1 MTIKC
6 SRISRNG
13 TRSFGKRLKSEQIKS
28 TDKKSNFSVETYG
41 ITWKFQRAACL
52 SFSSSFPPLLF
63 LCRSDRI
70 DWFLIVDF
78 IPLFVVALVVG
89 IDFSSLVLT
98 SSALRMHR
106 FPGYALKV
114 SFIALLGPGAA
125 IYFPRTHLRPEAIR
139 TTYTRSLP
147 GDSVYFRN
155 SIPSTGTEVHSRV
168 AHRVTITF
176 LSRSGLSS
184 LNVLRAPMR

>member
-1 MTIKC
+1 MCYVTIKC
-6 SRISRNG
+6 SRVSRNG

-52 SFSSSFPPLLF
+52 FFLLLPSSPLSLS
-63 LCRSDRI
+63 LRPDRLVF
-70 DWFLIVDF
+70 DSWFYPAVRRR
-78 IPLFVVALVVG
+78 VVVG

-125 IYFPRTHLRPEAIR
+125 IYFPAHICDRRQFEPRIR
-139 TTYTRSLP
+139 DHSPATRSI
-147 GDSVYFRN
+147 FE
-155 SIPSTGTEVHSRV
+155 IPSPRP
-168 AHRVTITF
+168 
-176 LSRSGLSS
+176 
-184 LNVLRAPMR
+184 APKCTPV